1 MISRKTALIIA
12 IPIIILLLMIAY
24 DRRERA
30 IVIDELCEELWD
42 WKHGDGDLTDIEEI
56 VEFIESGE
64 YSNYVDFRT
73 NCIDYFE
80 HKRP

>member
-1 MISRKTALIIA
+1 MVTRKTALIIA
-12 IPIIILLLMIAY
+12 IPILVLVLLIAW
-24 DRRERA
+24 DRHDRA
-30 IVIDELCEELWD
+30 IVIDEFCEELWD
-42 WKHGDGDLTDIEEI
+42 WKHGGDDVTDIEEI

-80 HKRP
+80 HERP

>member
-1 MISRKTALIIA
+1 MIIA

-56 VEFIESGE
+56 VEFIESEE